1 MAARV
6 FKQIFG
12 QKVDIDFLKAFT
24 DYSKGQAEFSDE
36 RMSLVMIADMHASE
50 VSHIFNLGMMSQD

>member
-6 FKQIFG
+6 FECIFG
-12 QKVDIDFLKAFT
+12 QKTDIDFLKAFT

-36 RMSLVMIADMHASE
+36 RMSLAMMADMHASK
-50 VSHIFNLGMMSQD
+50 VSIFNLKMMSRD